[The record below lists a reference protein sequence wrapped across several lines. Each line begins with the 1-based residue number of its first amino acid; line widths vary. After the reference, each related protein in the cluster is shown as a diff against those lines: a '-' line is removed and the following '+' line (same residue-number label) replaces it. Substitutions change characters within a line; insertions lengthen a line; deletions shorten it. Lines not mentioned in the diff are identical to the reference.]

1 MATLPIDGVQVGLL
15 GLRQAVTER
24 GLGLE
29 GIHITRD
36 GEAPVSFRW
45 VSDDR
50 RDVYSV
56 SKTFTSVAVGI
67 ARADGLLDLDDLV
80 LTHLP
85 EFKSTAAEG
94 VEELTIRHLLS
105 MTAGNGYRWDDQD
118 LDHPGDPAQD
128 FLATPL
134 TAQPGTNFAY
144 RGTNS
149 YVLGRIIAA
158 ASGSDLR
165 DFLLPRL
172 FRPLG
177 IGNPQWLRCPLGFP
191 LGAMGLQ
198 LRTEEIARLGETLLH
213 GGSFRGQQLIPADYV
228 DLMQT
233 ELVTTDWTE
242 HPDSAAYGLHCWA
255 CARDGA
261 WRMDGLY
268 GQFSIMLPRQ
278 QACVTVTAHYEKPT
292 TDILDA
298 IWTELVSYL

>member
-1 MATLPIDGVQVGLL
+1 MVTRPIDGVQVGLL
-15 GLRQAVTER
+15 GLRQAVAER

-29 GIHITRD
+29 GVHVTRD
-36 GEAPVSFRW
+36 GAAPVSFRW

-50 RDVYSV
+50 REVYSV
-56 SKTFTSVAVGI
+56 SKTFTSVAIGI
-67 ARADGLLDLDDLV
+67 ARADGLLDLEDPV

-85 EFKSTAAEG
+85 EFKASAAEG

-105 MTAGNGYRWDDQD
+105 MTAGIDFRWDPDIE
-118 LDHPGDPAQD
+118 LPGDPAQI
-128 FLATPL
+128 FLATQL
-134 TAQPGTNFAY
+134 TAQPGTSFAY

-158 ASGSDLR
+158 VSGLDLR
-165 DFLLPRL
+165 GFLLPRL

-198 LRTEEIARLGETLLH
+198 LRTEEVARLGETLLH
-213 GGSFRGQQLIPADYV
+213 GGSYRGQQLVPADYV
-228 DLMQT
+228 DLMRT
-233 ELVTTDWTE
+233 EITPTDRTDDPE
-242 HPDSAAYGLHCWA
+242 KAAYGLHCWP
-255 CARDGA
+255 CARDDA

-268 GQFSIMLPRQ
+268 GQFSIMLPHQ
-278 QACVTVTAHYEKPT
+278 QSCMTVTAHYEKST

-298 IWTELVSYL
+298 IWTELVPYL

>member
-1 MATLPIDGVQVGLL
+1 MATLPIDGVRIGLL

-29 GIHITRD
+29 GIHITRVN
-36 GEAPVSFRW
+36 EPPVSFRW

-50 RDVYSV
+50 REVYSV

-67 ARADGLLDLDDLV
+67 ARAAGLLDLDDPV

-85 EFKSTAAEG
+85 EFKDTAADG

-118 LDHPGDPAQD
+118 QNHPGDPAQD

-134 TAQPGTNFAY
+134 TAQPGTDFAY

-198 LRTEEIARLGETLLH
+198 LRTEEIARLGETLLND
-213 GGSFRGQQLIPADYV
+213 GSFRGQQLISAEYV
-228 DLMQT
+228 EMMRT
-233 ELVTTDWTE
+233 GLVTTDWIE
-242 HPDSAAYGLHCWA
+242 HPDTAAYGLHCWA

-268 GQFSIMLPRQ
+268 GQFSIMFPQQ
-278 QACVTVTAHYEKPT
+278 QACVTVTAHYEKST

-298 IWTELVSYL
+298 IWTELVPHL

>member
-1 MATLPIDGVQVGLL
+1 MAMLPIDGVQVGLL
-15 GLRQAVTER
+15 GLRQAVAER

-29 GIHITRD
+29 GVHITRA

-67 ARADGLLDLDDLV
+67 ARADGLLDLDDPV
-80 LTHLP
+80 LNHLP

-105 MTAGNGYRWDDQD
+105 MTAGIDFRWEDPD
-118 LDHPGDPAQD
+118 LDPPGDPAQT

-134 TAQPGTNFAY
+134 SAQPGTSYAY

-158 ASGSDLR
+158 VGGSNLR

-213 GGSFRGQQLIPADYV
+213 HGSFRGRQLVPADYV
-228 DLMQT
+228 DLMHS
-233 ELVTTDWTE
+233 ELTPTDRADD
-242 HPDSAAYGLHCWA
+242 PDNAAYGLHCWP

-268 GQFSIMLPRQ
+268 GQFSIMLPDQ

-298 IWTELVSYL
+298 IWTELVPYL